1 MFLLISICFGI
12 ALKRG
17 EKMDSYRKTAIIVGA
32 LFIIATVTAILTI
45 AILGSTLEMPLDQT
59 VISENE
65 YQIGLAV
72 LLWIILAIS
81 VTGIGFMIYPIIKK
95 YNKGL
100 ALGYISFR
108 LTESICIIISSITL
122 LSLFTISQETVVG
135 TIDAVNFQQLGSLL
149 LALQNWSFEIGTL
162 IFLGLGG
169 FFLYY
174 PLYELKL
181 VPRVL
186 SIWGLIGAVCVLLY
200 GLLGLFGLTA
210 NSVILNLL
218 AAPIAVQEMVFAVW
232 LIVKGFNSP
241 EIKS

>member
-1 MFLLISICFGI
+1 
-12 ALKRG
+12 
-17 EKMDSYRKTAIIVGA
+17 MDSYRKTAIIVGA

-45 AILGSTLEMPLDQT
+45 AILGSTLETPLDQT

-65 YQIGLAV
+65 YQIGLAA
-72 LLWIILAIS
+72 LFWIILAIS
-81 VTGIGFMIYPIIKK
+81 VTGIGFFMYPILKK

-108 LTESICIIISSITL
+108 LTESICIIISTITL
-122 LSLFTISQETVVG
+122 LAILTISQETVAG
-135 TIDAVNFQQLGSLL
+135 TMNVANFQPIGSLL

-169 FFLYY
+169 FFIYY

-186 SIWGLIGAVCVLLY
+186 SIWGLIGAACVLLY
-200 GLLGLFGLTA
+200 GLLALFGLTA
-210 NSVILNLL
+210 DSVTLNLL
-218 AAPIAVQEMVFAVW
+218 AAPIAIQEMVFAVW
-232 LIVKGFNSP
+232 LIFKGFNP
-241 EIKS
+241 HEIKSKS